1 MAIIDYFKQVYG
13 VLMPR
18 PVSYPSPNQC
28 RFWPI
33 AFLAF
38 MALSCVSSGSLFEK
52 QMTTQK
58 DAARET
64 HGSSSASSKKETVPK
79 KGDEIENAPKMKVEG
94 SPENASV
101 FIDGE
106 YVGLSPLTLRLLPG
120 FHSIRIAQ
128 EGYRDVEMPVSWNGN
143 ESETISYRLEPVT
156 GKVMLTLEP
165 HDAETSLDDR
175 GIVTNGLNEI
185 PIGRHSIRV
194 SRFGFEPKRVEFEV
208 SENEAISLRVSLEQ
222 TGLSLKTIL
231 GRKSFN
237 PRDAGPLGRFLI
249 KALPNSY
256 GYARI
261 RITAPDGLV
270 MRESRSV
277 FIDSEIALRL
287 EWDGCTPEGAYCPVG
302 DYQAVFEAWTEA
314 LPLNNGDFP
323 DRGPDFS
330 RIERISISSEF
341 QLFSE
346 MLSGISGL
354 SYCPD
359 AELLKDA
366 VQWSFSLQGS
376 YVSESLW
383 IAQAL
388 VNGRAGLGSMH
399 AEGNSVFGAVIFP
412 GMAPRLVFGL
422 GAKMKLWNETK
433 GIGRSLGAYYLK
445 ANFFSE
451 DIVIDP
457 FGTLRGIAAGLPTEW
472 GFGILDLDICPE
484 ITFSPYAQNRPDSV
498 EADIFSTRWYVIPYL
513 RGGLRISYGDGQIGL
528 SSFCRLTPL
537 GQLPFGIDLPFGV
550 AGEGRWTD
558 RKTGMRYGLSVL
570 GQFQSAKDYYLMAG
584 LTIGGILPAID

>member
-1 MAIIDYFKQVYG
+1 MAMIDYFKQVYG
-13 VLMPR
+13 VFMPR
-18 PVSYPSPNQC
+18 PVSAPSPNRC
-28 RFWPI
+28 RIWPI

-38 MALSCVSSGSLFEK
+38 MALSCVSSGNLFEK
-52 QMTTQK
+52 QVITQK

-64 HGSSSASSKKETVPK
+64 HGSSSASSKKETVTK
-79 KGDEIENAPKMKVEG
+79 KGDEKEKAPELNIEG
-94 SPENASV
+94 SPKNASV

-106 YVGLSPLTLRLLPG
+106 YVGLSPLTLRPMPG
-120 FHSIRIAQ
+120 FHSIRVAQ
-128 EGYRDVEMPVSWNGN
+128 EGYRDVEMPVSWSGN
-143 ESETISYRLEPVT
+143 ESETISYWLEPVT

-165 HDAETSLDDR
+165 PDADTSLDDR
-175 GIVTNGLNEI
+175 GIMTNGPNEI
-185 PIGRHSIRV
+185 PIGKHSIRV
-194 SRFGFEPKRVEFEV
+194 GCFGFEPKRVEFEV
-208 SENEAISLRVSLEQ
+208 YENEAISLRVSLEQ

-231 GRKSFN
+231 NRQSFN

-277 FIDSEIALRL
+277 FIDSEKVLRL
-287 EWDGCTPEGAYCPVG
+287 EWDGRTPEGAYCPAG

-314 LPLNNGDFP
+314 QPLDEGEFP
-323 DRGPDFS
+323 DRDPDFS
-330 RIERISISSEF
+330 RIESISISSEL
-341 QLFSE
+341 QHFSE

-366 VQWSFSLQGS
+366 VQWSVSLQGS

-388 VNGRAGLGSMH
+388 VNGRGGLGSMR
-399 AEGNSVFGAVIFP
+399 AEGESVFGMIAYP
-412 GMAPRLVFGL
+412 GMAPRLVLGL
-422 GAKMKLWNETK
+422 GMKKKLWEERR
-433 GIGRSLGAYYLK
+433 GMGRSLGAYYVK
-445 ANFFSE
+445 ANIFSE

-457 FGTLRGIAAGLPTEW
+457 FGTLRGIAVGLPVEW
-472 GFGILDLDICPE
+472 AIGIFDLDICPE
-484 ITFSPYAQNRPDSV
+484 ITISPYAPNRPDSV
-498 EADIFSTRWYVIPYL
+498 EADIFSARWYAIPYL
-513 RGGLRISYGDGQIGL
+513 RGGLRISYGDGQIGF
-528 SSFCRLTPL
+528 SSFFRFTPL
-537 GQLPFGIDLPFGV
+537 GQLPFGIDPPFGV

-570 GQFQSAKDYYLMAG
+570 VQFQNTNDYYLMAG
-584 LTIGGILPAID
+584 MTIGGMMLAE